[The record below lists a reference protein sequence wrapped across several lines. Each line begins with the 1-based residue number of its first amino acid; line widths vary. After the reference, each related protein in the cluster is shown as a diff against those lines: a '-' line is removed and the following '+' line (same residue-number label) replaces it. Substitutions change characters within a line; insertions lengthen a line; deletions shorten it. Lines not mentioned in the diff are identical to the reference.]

1 MTTPVA
7 PRVHRIILIASSSFV
22 SLLLALGTCGG
33 HLNAVYAQASP
44 AAPAQPAP
52 ASPHDIADTWQGTL
66 HAGQDLRTIVK
77 ITKDDKGAYK
87 GVFYSLDQGG
97 NPINLDSVTL
107 QGSDVKFTLKL
118 AGLTYEGKLSADGKT
133 IDGSSSQGGNSLLWC

>member
-1 MTTPVA
+1 MMIP
-7 PRVHRIILIASSSFV
+7 ASSRLRQTILFASCSFASIV
-22 SLLLALGTCGG
+22 VTLATCAG
-33 HLNAVYAQASP
+33 HLNAVHAAQAAPP
-44 AAPAQPAP
+44 AAQAAP

-66 HAGQDLRTIVK
+66 HAGQDLRTVVK

-107 QGSDVKFTLKL
+107 AGQDVKFVLKSCRPFL
-118 AGLTYEGKLSADGKT
+118 
-133 IDGSSSQGGNSLLWC
+133 